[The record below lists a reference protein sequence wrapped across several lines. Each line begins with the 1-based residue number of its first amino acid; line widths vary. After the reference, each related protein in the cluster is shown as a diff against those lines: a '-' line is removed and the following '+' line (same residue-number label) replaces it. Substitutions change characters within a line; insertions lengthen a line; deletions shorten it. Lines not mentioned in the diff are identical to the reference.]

1 MLEVSVVVP
10 TRDRPQMLS
19 TCLASIAASLGPGD
33 ELIVVDSA
41 SSSPEVEPVAVA
53 AGATY
58 VRVDEPGAS
67 RARNVGWRTA
77 HHELV
82 AFVDDDVRVAPSWAD
97 GIRAVFRAHP
107 EVAFLT
113 GRIGIP
119 PEQGLV
125 ERPVALKEEE
135 EPAILTRLTAGV
147 LGHSANLVV
156 RREALARVNGFDELM
171 GAGARFRAAEDND
184 LFDRLLDQDFAG
196 RYEPAVQAW
205 HDQWRTRMMLVR
217 LDWAYGIGTG
227 ARIRKLWSTDRLRAR
242 SVVRTHVW
250 EYARS
255 RLPSAI
261 RRRYEFE
268 VATVLARLGGTAVG
282 VVASMRTRVAAGHLS
297 PRRGGSRL

>member
-10 TRDRPQMLS
+10 TRDRPDMLKR
-19 TCLASIAASLGPGD
+19 CLASIVAALGPDD

-41 SSSPEVEPVAVA
+41 SSDPEVQRVTLE
-53 AGATY
+53 AGAGY

-77 HHELV
+77 RHGLV
-82 AFVDDDVRVAPSWAD
+82 AFVDDDVRVAPSWPEA
-97 GIRAVFRAHP
+97 IRDVFRMHP
-107 EVAFLT
+107 EVGFVT
-113 GRIGIP
+113 GRIGVP

-135 EPAILTRLTAGV
+135 EPATLTKLTTGV

-156 RREALARVNGFDELM
+156 RREALAHVDGYDELM

-184 LFDRLLDQDFAG
+184 LFDRLLDEGFAG

-205 HDQWRTRMMLVR
+205 HDQWRTRSMLVR

-227 ARIRKLWSTDRLRAR
+227 ARIRKLWSTDRPRAR
-242 SVVRTHVW
+242 AVVRTHVW
-250 EYARS
+250 EYARG

-268 VATVLARLGGTAVG
+268 VATVLARLGGMAFG
-282 VVASMRTRVAAGHLS
+282 VAASMTTRVSAGHLC
-297 PRRGGSRL
+297 PRWRGPR